1 MQRKVNIQHGI
12 EQINA
17 KWNLSLHLEAKK
29 ISQSGNECMILF
41 SYKNRKRLNIPIKY
55 KNKNL

>member
-1 MQRKVNIQHGI
+1 MKDITQVQRKVNIQHGV

-29 ISQSGNECMILF
+29 ISQSGNESMILIIF
-41 SYKNRKRLNIPIKY
+41 L
-55 KNKNL
+55 